1 MDEESKSHGS
11 IDGEAERSS
20 AYSEDSFRF
29 FLNHSNHTFSSD
41 RNPFSE
47 EEYEDS
53 ILFFLNRSSTHTSSF
68 DRNTIFEEE
77 EESSKC
83 PVIFKKCPKLAPISQ
98 D

>member
-1 MDEESKSHGS
+1 MKKAKAMVLSMVKLR
-11 IDGEAERSS
+11 EAQLTAKIAS
-20 AYSEDSFRF
+20 A
-29 FLNHSNHTFSSD
+29 FSLIIQIILLALTEI
-41 RNPFSE
+41 PFSE